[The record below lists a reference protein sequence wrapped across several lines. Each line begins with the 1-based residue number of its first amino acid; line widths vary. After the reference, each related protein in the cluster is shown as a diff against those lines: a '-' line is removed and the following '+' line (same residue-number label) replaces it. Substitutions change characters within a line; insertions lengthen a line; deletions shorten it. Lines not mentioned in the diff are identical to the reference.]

1 MNETINL
8 NQNFKV
14 KFVYALVS
22 SLNFQFS
29 TSSIEMSAD
38 MTVTRSL
45 NCGIP
50 KRKSFHKLPRFFSLV
65 EGSFKVEFNLFSLVE
80 ARVTLS
86 PVVSA
91 R

>member
-29 TSSIEMSAD
+29 TSSIEMSVD

-50 KRKSFHKLPRFFSLV
+50 KHKSFHKLPRFFSLV

-80 ARVTLS
+80 A
-86 PVVSA
+86 
-91 R
+91 